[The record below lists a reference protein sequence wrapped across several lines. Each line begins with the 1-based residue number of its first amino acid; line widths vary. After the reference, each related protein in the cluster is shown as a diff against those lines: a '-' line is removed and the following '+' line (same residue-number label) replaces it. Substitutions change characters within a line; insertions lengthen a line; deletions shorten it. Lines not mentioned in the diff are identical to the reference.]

1 MRFITTNAR
10 AIWALAAVGAVVAYP
25 SAGAL
30 ATGSPISGTV
40 TKVGASVK
48 LGGASCGHPV
58 LLSSNKAVVRFE
70 FWVQPAR
77 SHAEVVNSSI
87 WQGGGEKSVYVGG
100 CMGGEQGW
108 IEAVGVS
115 GKFPAPATSQ
125 DQTGS
130 ALPPGRPIP
139 VPNAP

>member
-1 MRFITTNAR
+1 MKFITTNAR
-10 AIWALAAVGAVVAYP
+10 AIWALAAFGAVVAYP
-25 SAGAL
+25 SGDAL

-108 IEAVGVS
+108 IEAVGDS
-115 GKFPAPATSQ
+115 GKFPASATSQ

-130 ALPPGRPIP
+130 PDHGGQP
-139 VPNAP
+139 VRQPATP